1 MNINHWI
8 VKSLVCTLLFAV
20 GGLDMYAQKDKYLI
34 EAEAFQFKGKWSTDR
49 SADCMGSA
57 MLRLNGGGS
66 LDGQFDAL
74 TVVNIM
80 EEGKA
85 NFHLCFLL
93 QLCSFLGFSPNME
106 TYRTGYFF
114 DMLNGIFSPS
124 RPIHTYTLDARE
136 AEVFARLTRM
146 DFNNLRHFKFN
157 RGERNA
163 ILDRI
168 LTYYRLHQPDISELR
183 SPEILRAIFD

>member
-80 EEGKA
+80 EEGNYNVWVRSADYEKLPGTRLFRLSVDEKPMKESGKHGKSDFIGKMQA
-85 NFHLCFLL
+85 VCNWRKSRCY
-93 QLCSFLGFSPNME
+93 CGCMI
-106 TYRTGYFF
+106 RK
-114 DMLNGIFSPS
+114 GISVDVTQS
-124 RPIHTYTLDARE
+124 CW
-136 AEVFARLTRM
+136 
-146 DFNNLRHFKFN
+146 
-157 RGERNA
+157 
-163 ILDRI
+163 
-168 LTYYRLHQPDISELR
+168 
-183 SPEILRAIFD
+183 